1 MTNNLNKTKIF
12 NLKNLDS
19 IYSRLLNQ
27 QIDSDKIKKFNS
39 NTQIVQEKSLKS
51 RVADIHKL
59 NANLNTLTLPLGSTQ
74 GKGQGTVVTNKFN
87 ILDNKSNLANGEVKA
102 KVLNNSISLTSTTK
116 NNMLDDYI
124 SYKQSQRQRLETN
137 IPFGPIG
144 PTLNNKNSTKNPNG
158 SDLNKL
164 NDKLLS
170 EKVEYNFGDIQK
182 YLQTIYGLPL
192 SLKGGGK
199 ELILSKDLVYN
210 FNNSI
215 KKFKLDSVLENSFYF
230 KKCLIGTRV
239 FEFRPNN
246 ITLQVSYFTSKEALI
261 NTVEL
266 LKIAYFNPKQLS
278 KYVIIRQEYLKYLC
292 AYISKKIQKPFKL
305 NLIKLNNL
313 KSDSVLSAKAI
324 GIVVNK
330 ITYQFRPLV
339 YKFLRTS
346 RIINPKMIK
355 NVFYIKNKRSLN
367 KLSFCTGV
375 NLKYGGRLRGQSLTN
390 RFTTDI
396 FQNGTLNRVSSDIL
410 TSSRFTS
417 KNIRGA
423 FSITVTMG
431 TKFF

>member
-1 MTNNLNKTKIF
+1 MTNNLNKTKYF

-27 QIDSDKIKKFNS
+27 QIDSEKIKKFNS

-59 NANLNTLTLPLGSTQ
+59 NANLNTLTLALVPTQ
-74 GKGQGTVVTNKFN
+74 GKGQGTILTNKFN
-87 ILDNKSNLANGEVKA
+87 ILDTKSNLANGEVKA

-124 SYKQSQRQRLETN
+124 SYKQSQRQKLETN
-137 IPFGPIG
+137 IPYG
-144 PTLNNKNSTKNPNG
+144 PTGSSLNNTNSNQNPKG
-158 SDLNKL
+158 SDLDQL
-164 NDKLLS
+164 DEELLS
-170 EKVEYNFGDIQK
+170 EKVEYNFGEIQK

-210 FNNSI
+210 FNNNI

-230 KKCLIGTRV
+230 MKCLIGTKV
-239 FEFRPNN
+239 SEIRPNN
-246 ITLQVSYFTSKEALI
+246 ITLQLSYFTNKE
-261 NTVEL
+261 EL
-266 LKIAYFNPKQLS
+266 FDTGEYVKIFCLNPDHLS
-278 KYVIIRQEYLKYLC
+278 KYVLVRPDYLEYLC

-330 ITYQFRPLV
+330 ITFQFRPLV

-346 RIINPKMIK
+346 RIINPKMLK

-396 FQNGTLNRVSSDIL
+396 FQNGTI
-410 TSSRFTS
+410 
-417 KNIRGA
+417 
-423 FSITVTMG
+423 
-431 TKFF
+431 